1 MGDQIDVTKTIKII
15 NESLP
20 SYSFDHIYLNKF
32 IEIEVLSLVALPNGF
47 FVIFLA
53 KQYAHIVNI
62 TF

>member
-1 MGDQIDVTKTIKII
+1 MRDQIDLTKAIKII
-15 NESLP
+15 NKSFP
-20 SYSFDHIYLNKF
+20 SHSFDHIYLNKF
-32 IEIEVLSLVALPNGF
+32 VDIEVLSLVALPNGF